1 MSLSQFIWHIKYVE
15 KQDNS
20 VISFFCMKYRSVPA
34 GRKPY
39 FLVHRAQFW
48 RRVPDAQANLHGSAK
63 KWPKCRQKKQKKRPV
78 SAKCMN

>member
-34 GRKPY
+34 GWKPY

-63 KWPKCRQKKQKKRPV
+63 NGQNVDKKQKKRPV